1 MAGQIQSSGAT
12 TLAQNISR
20 FSTCLAVVASFL
32 LAPPIAKYVRP
43 EIAEYLSTEFG
54 GDLVYWG
61 SWAFVAATVVASFFG
76 CAAIG
81 QLFFQSIIRLG
92 ARKGVF

>member
-1 MAGQIQSSGAT
+1 MVGQTQSSGTT

-20 FSTCLAVVASFL
+20 FSTCLAVVAAFL

-54 GDLVYWG
+54 SDLVYWG
-61 SWAFVAATVVASFFG
+61 SWAFVAATIVASFFG
-76 CAAIG
+76 CAAIC
-81 QLFFQSIIRLG
+81 QLLFQSLIRIG